1 MPARARVRP
10 RLLDSDARARGG
22 RSVSL
27 YRVANE
33 WRKVMRIIRR
43 ITAVIVALLMAGAF
57 TAAAEETV
65 GEQVKEAAKET
76 GEAIKDTAKTVGKKT
91 KAAAKAVG
99 RAAKDTAETI
109 GEKTK
114 EAWRD
119 TKAYA
124 SEDRPTYYRGGGQR
138 LSDLK
143 SEIAELKSR
152 RSEAADPE
160 AFDRQLD
167 TLSQQQ
173 AKAEEEL
180 TRVKETAGTDDYSEA
195 RKQFN
200 TTIGEME

>member
-1 MPARARVRP
+1 
-10 RLLDSDARARGG
+10 
-22 RSVSL
+22 
-27 YRVANE
+27 
-33 WRKVMRIIRR
+33 MRIITRVTAMVAALLTAGAV
-43 ITAVIVALLMAGAF
+43 TAVAQVGA
-57 TAAAEETV
+57 
-65 GEQVKEAAKET
+65 QVKEAAKET

-99 RAAKDTAETI
+99 RTAKDTAKTI
-109 GEKTK
+109 GKETK
-114 EAWRD
+114 EAAETVAEAPRKAWRE

-124 SEDRPTYYRGGGQR
+124 SEDRPTYRRGAGQR

-173 AKAEEEL
+173 AKAQGEL
-180 TRVKETAGTDDYSEA
+180 TRVKEAAGTDDYSEA
-195 RKQFN
+195 RKQFD
-200 TTIGEME
+200 TTIGEIEDGIAQARKQLHGSGSQ

>member
-1 MPARARVRP
+1 
-10 RLLDSDARARGG
+10 
-22 RSVSL
+22 
-27 YRVANE
+27 
-33 WRKVMRIIRR
+33 MRIITRA
-43 ITAVIVALLMAGAF
+43 IAIVAALLMAAAL
-57 TAAAEETV
+57 TAVGEESV
-65 GEQVKEAAKET
+65 GEQIKEAATET
-76 GEAIKDTAKTVGKKT
+76 GEAIKDTAKAVGKET

-99 RAAKDTAETI
+99 RTTKDTAKTI

-124 SEDRPTYYRGGGQR
+124 SEDRPTYHKGAGQR
-138 LSDLK
+138 LSDVK

-167 TLSQQQ
+167 TLSEQQ
-173 AKAEEEL
+173 AKAQGEL

-195 RKQFN
+195 RK
-200 TTIGEME
+200 

>member
-1 MPARARVRP
+1 
-10 RLLDSDARARGG
+10 
-22 RSVSL
+22 
-27 YRVANE
+27 
-33 WRKVMRIIRR
+33 MRIITRA
-43 ITAVIVALLMAGAF
+43 TAIVVALLMAGAF
-57 TAAAEETV
+57 TAVAQETV

-99 RAAKDTAETI
+99 RTAKDTAKTI

-124 SEDRPTYYRGGGQR
+124 SEDRPTYHKGAGQR

-173 AKAEEEL
+173 AKAQGEL

-195 RKQFN
+195 RKQFD
-200 TTIGEME
+200 TTIGEMEDGIAQARKQLHGSGSQ

>member
-1 MPARARVRP
+1 
-10 RLLDSDARARGG
+10 
-22 RSVSL
+22 
-27 YRVANE
+27 
-33 WRKVMRIIRR
+33 MRIITRATAIVAALLTAGA
-43 ITAVIVALLMAGAF
+43 ITAVAQESVGA
-57 TAAAEETV
+57 
-65 GEQVKEAAKET
+65 QVKEAAKET

-99 RAAKDTAETI
+99 RTAKDTAKTI

-124 SEDRPTYYRGGGQR
+124 SEDRPTYHKGAGQR

-152 RSEAADPE
+152 RSEAADHE

-173 AKAEEEL
+173 AKAQGEL
-180 TRVKETAGTDDYSEA
+180 TRVKEAAGTDDYSEA
-195 RKQFN
+195 RKQFD
-200 TTIGEME
+200 TTIGEMEDGIAQARKQLHGSGSQ

>member
-1 MPARARVRP
+1 
-10 RLLDSDARARGG
+10 
-22 RSVSL
+22 
-27 YRVANE
+27 
-33 WRKVMRIIRR
+33 MRIITRAAA
-43 ITAVIVALLMAGAF
+43 IIAALLTASAVTAVAQESVGAK
-57 TAAAEETV
+57 
-65 GEQVKEAAKET
+65 VKEAAKET

-99 RAAKDTAETI
+99 RTTKDTAKTI

-114 EAWRD
+114 EAWRE

-124 SEDRPTYYRGGGQR
+124 SEDRPTYHRGAGQR

-167 TLSQQQ
+167 TLNQQQ
-173 AKAEEEL
+173 ATAEEEL
-180 TRVKETAGTDDYSEA
+180 TRVKEGAGTEDYSEA
-195 RKQFN
+195 RKHFDS
-200 TTIGEME
+200 TIGDMEDGVAHARKQLGG